1 MPHPSCMFV
10 KNLLGVLVA
19 IAFVTT
25 LGLWWG
31 RPSNHPQP
39 HFQPQPT
46 ASKSMPLDKLG
57 AILVDKKGC
66 TACHTIDGNARVGPT
81 FLHDVGSR
89 ITLDTGETIV
99 VDEAYLRESIEQP
112 RAKARPGYPPA
123 MPAEY
128 GTLLSDREK
137 AALVAYIVTLR

>member
-1 MPHPSCMFV
+1 MFV

-19 IAFVTT
+19 ITLVTT

-39 HFQPQPT
+39 RFQPQPT
-46 ASKSMPLDKLG
+46 PSKTMPLAELG
-57 AILVDKKGC
+57 AILVERKGC
-66 TACHTIDGNARVGPT
+66 TACHTVDGSARVGPT
-81 FLHDVGSR
+81 FLHDFGSR
-89 ITLDTGETIV
+89 ITLDSGQTIV

-128 GTLLSDREK
+128 GTLLSEREK
-137 AALVAYIVTLR
+137 SALVAYIVTLR